1 MFIVKPENHPE
12 NKTKQ
17 HQEITLFGPFE
28 RIEIDILDAYQ
39 TQILIINMK
48 YKRI

>member
-28 RIEIDILDAYQ
+28 RIEIDIFGRL
-39 TQILIINMK
+39 QITNTDH
-48 YKRI
+48 